1 MHYCPY
7 CSGPISKP
15 VKTCPHCHK
24 TLDLDIYQAVFQSD
38 LESTA
43 LNRRARRSLWL
54 KEHSRIIMPLLFLL
68 VGLLAG
74 TIFTFGYAQMHFSA
88 TQTRFEEKINNLQNQ
103 IADLNRA
110 AAQTADSAA
119 VFTQKQ
125 DSVIQLLKKQET
137 TLRKIIVF
145 TRRLAKNSTIT
156 PKTIEEQ
163 DFFRRNVRYLMRL
176 YDQTNE
182 QLKALGFAV
191 PSGYNLKPVP
201 EFLNE

>member
-15 VKTCPHCHK
+15 VKTCPHCHN

-38 LESTA
+38 SESSA
-43 LNRRARRSLWL
+43 LNKRARRKLWF
-54 KEHSRIIMPLLFLL
+54 KEHSRIFMPLIFL
-68 VGLLAG
+68 VIGLAAG
-74 TIFTFGYAQMHFSA
+74 SIFTFGYAQMHFSA
-88 TQTRFEEKINNLQNQ
+88 TQTRFEENIKNLQSQ
-103 IADLNRA
+103 IDDLNRA

-125 DSVIQLLKKQET
+125 DSVIQLLQKQEA
-137 TLRKIIVF
+137 TLRKTIVF
-145 TRRLAKNSTIT
+145 TRRLANNSTIT

-163 DFFRRNVRYLMRL
+163 DFFRRNVRYLMRV

-191 PSGYNLKPVP
+191 PAKYNLKPVP